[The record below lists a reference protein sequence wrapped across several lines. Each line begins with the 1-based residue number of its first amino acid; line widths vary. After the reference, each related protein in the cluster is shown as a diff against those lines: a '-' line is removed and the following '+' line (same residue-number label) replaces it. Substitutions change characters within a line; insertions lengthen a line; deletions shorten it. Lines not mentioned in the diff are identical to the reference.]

1 MADTSSEFKAVS
13 GPDVALAPLGSR
25 NSKRKPVGKPERLGP
40 RNRLWCR
47 GWRICLVITSGFAE
61 TSLSAEGSSAEK
73 TGVRRWKK

>member
-40 RNRLWCR
+40 RNRL
-47 GWRICLVITSGFAE
+47 
-61 TSLSAEGSSAEK
+61 
-73 TGVRRWKK
+73 